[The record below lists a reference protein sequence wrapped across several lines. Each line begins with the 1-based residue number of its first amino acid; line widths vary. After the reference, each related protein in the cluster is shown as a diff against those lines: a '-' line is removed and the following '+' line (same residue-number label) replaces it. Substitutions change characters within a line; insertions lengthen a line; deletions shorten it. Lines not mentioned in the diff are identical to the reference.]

1 VSALQWAKEGG
12 YSATVARVLQVEQA
26 ILSLSKNP
34 QALQTAFNE
43 LPKDIALKAADHLRL
58 STRYGPGAGAAK
70 AEQFLNSLTESEFQ
84 TVREWLLV
92 GFSR

>member
-12 YSATVARVLQVEQA
+12 YLATVARVLQVEQA
-26 ILSLSKNP
+26 ILSLSENP

-43 LPKDIALKAADHLRL
+43 LPKDIALIRL